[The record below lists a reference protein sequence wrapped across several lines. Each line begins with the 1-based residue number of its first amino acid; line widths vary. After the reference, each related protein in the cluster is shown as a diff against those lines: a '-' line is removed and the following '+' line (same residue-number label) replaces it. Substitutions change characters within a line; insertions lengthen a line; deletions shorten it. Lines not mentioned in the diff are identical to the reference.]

1 MVRPEWGE
9 NTRTALEEVVD
20 DQPIVVVPTG
30 AIEQH
35 GTHLPV
41 DTDTSITAAIA
52 GSAAERTENAL
63 ATPPVCFGYSPHHG
77 GVPGTI
83 TLRSETFM
91 AMMRDVLASIYDDG
105 FERIVVLN
113 GHGGNRAVLQT
124 AVSDFRTERDVSVAL
139 ISYWDLIE
147 PEVAAVRDSEA
158 GGVSHGGEMETSLQL
173 FLREELVDEPEQD
186 FVRDDREGYARTDL
200 FGSGAVYYPGHFDE
214 KTETGVSGAPSSA
227 SAEKGKRLFEQSVEA
242 ISAFLREYETW

>member
-9 NTRTALEEVVD
+9 NSRSALEDVVEE
-20 DQPIVVVPTG
+20 QPVVVVPTG

-35 GTHLPV
+35 GSHLPV
-41 DTDTSITAAIA
+41 DTDTSIAAAIA
-52 GSAAERTENAL
+52 SSAAERTEGVV
-63 ATPPVCFGYSPHHG
+63 ATPPLSFGYSPHHG

-83 TLRSETFM
+83 TLRSETFT
-91 AMMRDVLASIYDDG
+91 AVVRDVLGSIYEDG

-124 AVSDFRTERDVSVAL
+124 AISDFRADHGVSVAL
-139 ISYWDLIE
+139 VSYWDLIE
-147 PEVAAVRDSEA
+147 EEISEVRDSGA

-173 FLREELVDEPEQD
+173 YLREELVGQPDQD
-186 FVRDDREGYARTDL
+186 FVRDDRGGYARTDL

-214 KTETGVSGAPSSA
+214 KTESGVSGTPSAA
-227 SAEKGKRLFEQSVEA
+227 SVEKGEQLFESSVDA
-242 ISAFLREYETW
+242 VATFLREYRTW